1 VLTIAEAN
9 GEVNLLSNEMTMRP
23 LTGSIGA
30 EILDLDLR
38 EIDEARFVDIRRA
51 FLDHCMLVFRDQHL
65 DAADLLAFT
74 RRWGEVFITPH
85 AASLQG
91 FPEVIAVRNRGKAN
105 TTTEYWHTDPVFA
118 PVPPALS
125 ILAGQ
130 VLPPTGGDTIFANQY
145 LAYDTLSPGLSTLAG
160 TLRAGYYR
168 AANMGRLMGD
178 LSGAVKTADHPVVR
192 THPETGRKSLYLS
205 YDPTV
210 RLEGFSE
217 AESRAIVALFAAHA
231 THPAFCYRH
240 RWQSGDVVM
249 WDNRCAIHFA
259 AHDHGDQ
266 ERVHY
271 RTTVAG
277 DVPR

>member
-1 VLTIAEAN
+1 MR
-9 GEVNLLSNEMTMRP
+9 SNTMTLRP

-38 EIDEARFVDIRRA
+38 EIDDARFADIRRA
-51 FLDHCMLVFRDQHL
+51 FLDHCMLVIRDQHL
-65 DAADLLAFT
+65 GAADLLAFT

-91 FPEVIAVRNRGKAN
+91 FPEVIAIRNRGKAN
-105 TTTEYWHTDPVFA
+105 TTTEYWHTDSVFA
-118 PVPPALS
+118 PKPPALS
-125 ILAGQ
+125 ILASQ
-130 VLPPTGGDTIFANQY
+130 VLPPAGGDTIFANQY
-145 LAYDTLSPGLSTLAG
+145 LAYETLSPGLSALAG

-168 AANMGRLMGD
+168 AADMRRLMGD

-192 THPETGRKSLYLS
+192 THPETGRKALYLA

-210 RLEGFSE
+210 RLEGFSQ
-217 AESRAIVALFAAHA
+217 AESRAIVALFAEHA
-231 THPAFCYRH
+231 TQPAFCYRH
-240 RWQSGDVVM
+240 RWQPGDVVM

-259 AHDHGDQ
+259 VHDYGEQ
-266 ERVHY
+266 ERVHL